1 MVYLRETFF
10 EKGVDELK
18 QILLGNEAVAR
29 GAFEAGVKVISSY
42 PGTPSTEITEAAA
55 RYERIHCEWATN
67 EKVGAEVAIGA
78 SIRGARAMSCMKHV
92 GLNVAADPLFTAS
105 YTGVNGGL
113 VFVVA
118 DDPGMHSSQ
127 NEQDSRHYA
136 RAAKIPM
143 LEPSDSSECK
153 IFVIKAFELSEKY
166 DTPVLVRLQTRVAH
180 SRSITEISD
189 PADVRVKTYAK
200 DMAKYVMMPAMAVK
214 RHVIVENRMNQI
226 ASDSSERIDEIGIH
240 EIIEGSEDLGIITS
254 GAAYQYVREA
264 LPEASVLKL
273 GMVWPLPEKLIRSFA
288 QKVNRLVII
297 EELDPFLEKE
307 ILAMGIPCE
316 GKSLF
321 STNGEYS
328 SNLLRSVLVPETIP
342 VSAVSCEPLP
352 YAPGRPPVMCAGCPH
367 KGLFMALSRLKAQV
381 MGDIG
386 CYTLGALPPT
396 SSMDACVCMGASV
409 GMAHGFD
416 KATDAEDS
424 RKTVAVIGDSTFLHS
439 GITNLINAVYNR
451 SAITVIILDNSITGM
466 TGHQQNAST
475 GKDIRLNPAPAI
487 SLEALCASVGVRS
500 IRVIDPVD
508 TKSAQT
514 VIREEMEKAEVSV
527 IIARRPCALIPTG
540 KGPKGK
546 FAVVDKEKC
555 TACGQ
560 CIRIMCPA
568 LIAGP
573 DKKPV
578 IDPETCNSCGLCINV
593 CAFDALSI
601 GEEQE

>member
-1 MVYLRETFF
+1 MR
-10 EKGVDELK
+10 

-42 PGTPSTEITEAAA
+42 PGTPSTEITETAAQ
-55 RYERIHCEWATN
+55 YERIHCEWATN

-78 SIRGARAMSCMKHV
+78 SIRGARAMTCMKHV

-105 YTGVNGGL
+105 YTGINGGL
-113 VFVVA
+113 VFIVA

-136 RAAKIPM
+136 RAAKLPM
-143 LEPSDSSECK
+143 LEPSDSAECRS
-153 IFVIKAFELSEKY
+153 FVMKAFELSEKY

-180 SRSITEISD
+180 SRSIVELSD
-189 PADVRVKTYAK
+189 PSEMVIKPYTK
-200 DMAKYVMMPAMAVK
+200 DMAKYVMMPGMAVK
-214 RHVIVENRMNQI
+214 RHVLVEERTERLI
-226 ASDSSERIDEIGIH
+226 KDSSEPTGVGLHEEID
-240 EIIEGSEDLGIITS
+240 GSRDLGIITS

-264 LPEASVLKL
+264 LPGASVLKL
-273 GMVWPLPEKLIRSFA
+273 GMIWPLPEKLIRSFSN
-288 QKVNRLVII
+288 KVKRLVIV
-297 EELDPFLEKE
+297 EELDPFLENE
-307 ILAMGIPCE
+307 ILALGIPCE
-316 GKSLF
+316 GKELF
-321 STNGEYS
+321 SLNGEYS
-328 SNLLRSVLVPETIP
+328 SMMLRSVLAPVTVP

-396 SSMDACVCMGASV
+396 SSMDTCVCMGASI

-416 KATDAEDS
+416 KATDAIDS
-424 RKTVAVIGDSTFLHS
+424 QKTVAVIGDSTFLHS

-475 GKDIRLNPAPAI
+475 GMDIRLNPAPAV

-500 IRVIDPVD
+500 IRVIDPTD
-508 TKSAQT
+508 TKAAQS
-514 VIREEMEKAEVSV
+514 VIREEMDKPEVSV

-540 KGPKGK
+540 KGPKGRS
-546 FAVVDKEKC
+546 AGVDREKC

-568 LIAGP
+568 LTAGP

-578 IDPETCNSCGLCINV
+578 VDPETCNSCGLCVNV
-593 CAFDALSI
+593 CAFGALGI
-601 GEEQE
+601 GEEQK